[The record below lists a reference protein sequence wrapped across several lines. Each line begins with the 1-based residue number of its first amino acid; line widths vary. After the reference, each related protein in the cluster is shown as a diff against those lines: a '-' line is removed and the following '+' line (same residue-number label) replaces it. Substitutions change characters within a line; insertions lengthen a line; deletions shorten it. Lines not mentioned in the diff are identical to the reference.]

1 MQGGQT
7 GSGQREMR
15 NICIFEKRVF
25 CMGLAWLGGCVMQD
39 GAWLTKML
47 AKGDEVDEECGGYIK
62 VDISTSSP
70 ILLHERHKGYVGI

>member
-1 MQGGQT
+1 
-7 GSGQREMR
+7 
-15 NICIFEKRVF
+15 
-25 CMGLAWLGGCVMQD
+25 MQD